1 MIKHILLI
9 HNYYQSHAPS
19 GEDIAFHE
27 DERLLRSKGHKITL
41 FTRHNDEINQFSSL
55 SKLAFTYKVSWS
67 RQSYTEIEQLIKR
80 NKPDIAH
87 IHNTFPLISP
97 SIYYALHKYGIPIVQ
112 VIHNYRLFCAS
123 GIFYRK
129 NKICEECLEHGDI
142 RAIIHGCY
150 RNSRI
155 QTLPIVFMHQVHRWL
170 KTWTKQVDMY
180 IALTDFSR
188 QKLILGGLP
197 EERIAIKPNFFSSIP
212 EPSHKH
218 ENYAVF
224 LGRLTA
230 EKGVRTLIK
239 AWENL
244 KDIPIKIIGDG
255 VLKNEVIFAAKNN
268 PSIEF
273 LGHIPNEQCL
283 ELLKHSM
290 FMVMPSEW
298 FEGFP
303 MTIREAL
310 AYGKPVIASRMGAM
324 AELINDGRTGLLF
337 ETGNSEDLISKVRWL
352 VDHKDTAITM
362 GKSARLEFESKYTA
376 EKNYDIL
383 MEIYKKTTDIHK
395 QKEKS

>member
-1 MIKHILLI
+1 MFNHILLV

-19 GEDIAFHE
+19 GEDGAFHE

-55 SKLAFTYKVSWS
+55 RKLALTHQVSWS
-67 RQSYTEIEQLIKR
+67 RQSYEEIKQLIKR
-80 NKPDIAH
+80 DRPDVAH

-97 SIYYALHKYGIPIVQ
+97 SIYYALHKYDIPIVQ

-123 GIFYRK
+123 GIFYRR

-142 RAIIHGCY
+142 RAIMYGCY

-155 QTLPIVFMHQVHRWL
+155 QTLPLVIMHQVHKWL

-188 QKLILGGLP
+188 QKLIQGGLP
-197 EERIAIKPNFFSSIP
+197 EERVVIKPNFFSTIP
-212 EPSHKH
+212 EPSYKH

-224 LGRLTA
+224 LGRLTV
-230 EKGVRTLIK
+230 EKGVSTLLK

-244 KDIPIKIIGDG
+244 KDVPIKIIGDG
-255 VLKNEVIFAAKNN
+255 ILKDEVISAAKNN

-273 LGHIPNEQCL
+273 LGHIPNERCL
-283 ELLKHSM
+283 ELLKRSM

-298 FEGFP
+298 YEGFP

-310 AYGKPVIASRMGAM
+310 ACGKPVIASRMGAM
-324 AELINDGRTGLLF
+324 AELIDDGGTGLLF
-337 ETGNSEDLISKVRWL
+337 ETGNSDDLTSKVRWL

-362 GKSARLEFESKYTA
+362 GKSARLEFEAKYTA
-376 EKNYDIL
+376 EENYDIL
-383 MEIYKKTTDIHK
+383 MEIYKKAIDINK
-395 QKEKS
+395 QRKI